1 MNILLTGGSGMIGK
15 RLSGYMIENGHQVAW
30 LSHSDV
36 HEEQIHI
43 FKWDIEKAIIDEEA
57 IKWAEVIVHLA
68 GENIADR
75 KWTKSRKKKIIES
88 RTKSTALLKHSLET
102 TPHRVHTI
110 LAASA
115 IGYYG
120 DRQKELLSE
129 DSGPGKGFL
138 SECCIQ
144 WEAALHTLF
153 SPHRR
158 LVILRTGI
166 VLDDEAGALKEMMK
180 TLPFG
185 IAPVFG
191 NGKQIYSWIH
201 LDDMCLMYMHA
212 LSNHII
218 KGIYNAVA
226 PVPVTQRYMMKM
238 IRKTKKTL
246 SLMLPVPSI
255 SLRILLGELSSVVLI
270 SQNVSCDKFSAA
282 GFKFKFD
289 HIDAALQDIFKHTGN

>member
-15 RLSGYMIENGHQVAW
+15 RLSRHMIDNGHQVAW
-30 LSHSDV
+30 LSHSEAHAEHV
-36 HEEQIHI
+36 RI

-68 GENIADR
+68 GENIAER
-75 KWTKSRKKKIIES
+75 KWTRSRKKKIIES
-88 RTKSTALLKHSLET
+88 RTKSTALLKQSLET
-102 TPHRVHTI
+102 IPHRVHTI

-120 DRQKELLSE
+120 DRQKELLYE
-129 DSGPGKGFL
+129 NSGPGMGFL
-138 SECCIQ
+138 SECCTQ

-153 SPHRR
+153 APDRR

-166 VLDDEAGALKEMMK
+166 VLDAAAGALKEMMK

-185 IAPVFG
+185 IAPVLG

-212 LSNHII
+212 LSNYIM
-218 KGIYNAVA
+218 KGVYNAVA
-226 PVPVTQRYMMKM
+226 PFPVTQRYMMKI
-238 IRKTKKTL
+238 IRKTRRSF
-246 SLMLPVPSI
+246 SLIVPVPSI
-255 SLRILLGELSSVVLI
+255 SLRIILGELSSVVLI
-270 SQNVSCDKFSAA
+270 SQNVSCDKFSAT

-289 HIDAALQDIFKHTGN
+289 HIEPALQDIFKHTSN